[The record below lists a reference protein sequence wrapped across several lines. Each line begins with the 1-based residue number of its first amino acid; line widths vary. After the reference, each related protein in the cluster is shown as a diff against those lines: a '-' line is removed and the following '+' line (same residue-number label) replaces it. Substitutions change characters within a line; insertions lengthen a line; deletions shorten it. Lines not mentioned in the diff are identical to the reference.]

1 MEQFVVQVKDKHKA
15 KMLLEL
21 LTSLDF
27 VNIVKNN
34 LQEDKDHQPGV
45 RKRKTDFFSFAGLW
59 ANRDI
64 NIQSIRRQAWPGQ
77 YP

>member
-15 KMLLEL
+15 RILLEL

-27 VNIVKNN
+27 VNIVKKNPIK
-34 LQEDKDHQPGV
+34 DKDHPSGV
-45 RKRKTDFFSFAGLW
+45 QKRKTDFFSFAGLW
-59 ANRDI
+59 TNRDI